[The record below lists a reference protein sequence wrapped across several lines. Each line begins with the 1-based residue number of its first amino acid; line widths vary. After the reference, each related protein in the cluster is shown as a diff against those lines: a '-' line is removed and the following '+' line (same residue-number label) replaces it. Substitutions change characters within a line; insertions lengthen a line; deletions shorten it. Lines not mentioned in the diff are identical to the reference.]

1 MPRKEITVLI
11 QMVNRLD
18 GGFEQVSSCDK
29 GIFLKVFLHETNV
42 NQRDSVSRDLAG
54 DQAEVPLELLTN
66 PW

>member
-1 MPRKEITVLI
+1 
-11 QMVNRLD
+11 MVNRLD